1 MLRKRIVLTK
11 RMQAYGVLSFF
22 VCTMSMFVLFVGA
35 QLAGYRQSHRKIL
48 LVVGFLFLV
57 LSGVSLFFSIFA
69 ETFSALLPIVLFF
82 VISLVCFVVG
92 LLGSDS
98 AVARIWGTR

>member
-1 MLRKRIVLTK
+1 MKDVLRKVFWPILV
-11 RMQAYGVLSFF
+11 FF
-22 VCTMSMFVLFVGA
+22 EKDGNA
-35 QLAGYRQSHRKIL
+35 EGYRPSHRKIL

-57 LSGVSLFFSIFA
+57 LSGVSLFFSVFA

-98 AVARIWGTR
+98 AVARIWGNR

>member
-1 MLRKRIVLTK
+1 
-11 RMQAYGVLSFF
+11 
-22 VCTMSMFVLFVGA
+22 
-35 QLAGYRQSHRKIL
+35 
-48 LVVGFLFLV
+48 
-57 LSGVSLFFSIFA
+57 VSLFFSIFA

-98 AVARIWGTR
+98 AVARIWGAR

>member
-1 MLRKRIVLTK
+1 MKDVLRKVFWPIL
-11 RMQAYGVLSFF
+11 LFF
-22 VCTMSMFVLFVGA
+22 EKGGNA
-35 QLAGYRQSHRKIL
+35 EGYRPSHRKIL
-48 LVVGFLFLV
+48 LAVGFLFLI
-57 LSGVSLFFSIFA
+57 LSGVSLFFSVVA

>member
-1 MLRKRIVLTK
+1 MKDVFRKVFWPIL
-11 RMQAYGVLSFF
+11 AFF
-22 VCTMSMFVLFVGA
+22 EKGGNA
-35 QLAGYRQSHRKIL
+35 EGYRPSHRKIL
-48 LVVGFLFLV
+48 LAVGFLFFV

-69 ETFSALLPIVLFF
+69 ETLSALFPIVLFF

-98 AVARIWGTR
+98 AVARIWGVR

>member
-1 MLRKRIVLTK
+1 VKDVLRKVFWPIL
-11 RMQAYGVLSFF
+11 AFF
-22 VCTMSMFVLFVGA
+22 EKGGSA
-35 QLAGYRQSHRKIL
+35 EHYRPSHRKIL

-57 LSGVSLFFSIFA
+57 LSGISLFFSIVA

-98 AVARIWGTR
+98 AVARIWGSR

>member
-1 MLRKRIVLTK
+1 MKDMFRKVFWPIL
-11 RMQAYGVLSFF
+11 YFF
-22 VCTMSMFVLFVGA
+22 EKGESDE
-35 QLAGYRQSHRKIL
+35 GYRPSHRKIL

-57 LSGVSLFFSIFA
+57 LSGVSLFFSVFA

-92 LLGSDS
+92 LLGSNS
-98 AVARIWGTR
+98 AVARIWGSR

>member
-1 MLRKRIVLTK
+1 MKDVLRKVFWPIL
-11 RMQAYGVLSFF
+11 LFF
-22 VCTMSMFVLFVGA
+22 EKGGNA
-35 QLAGYRQSHRKIL
+35 EGYRPSHRKIL
-48 LVVGFLFLV
+48 LAVGFLFLV
-57 LSGVSLFFSIFA
+57 LSGVSLFFSVVA

>member
-1 MLRKRIVLTK
+1 MKDVLRRLFWPILV
-11 RMQAYGVLSFF
+11 FF
-22 VCTMSMFVLFVGA
+22 EKGGSA
-35 QLAGYRQSHRKIL
+35 EGYRPSHRKIL

-57 LSGVSLFFSIFA
+57 LSGVSLFFSVFA
-69 ETFSALLPIVLFF
+69 QTFSAILPIVLFF

-98 AVARIWGTR
+98 AVARIWGSR

>member
-1 MLRKRIVLTK
+1 MKDIFRKLFWPILC
-11 RMQAYGVLSFF
+11 FF
-22 VCTMSMFVLFVGA
+22 EKGGSA
-35 QLAGYRQSHRKIL
+35 EGYRQSHRKIL

-98 AVARIWGTR
+98 TVARIWGAR

>member
-1 MLRKRIVLTK
+1 MRKVFWPIL
-11 RMQAYGVLSFF
+11 FF
-22 VCTMSMFVLFVGA
+22 FEKGSHA
-35 QLAGYRQSHRKIL
+35 EGYRPSHRKIL
-48 LVVGFLFLV
+48 LVVGLLFLV

-69 ETFSALLPIVLFF
+69 QTLSALLPIVLFF

>member
-1 MLRKRIVLTK
+1 MKDALRRVFRPILV
-11 RMQAYGVLSFF
+11 FF
-22 VCTMSMFVLFVGA
+22 EKGGNA
-35 QLAGYRQSHRKIL
+35 EGYRSSHRKIL

-57 LSGVSLFFSIFA
+57 LSGISLFFSIVA

-82 VISLVCFVVG
+82 VISLVCIVVG

-98 AVARIWGTR
+98 AVARIWGSR

>member
-1 MLRKRIVLTK
+1 
-11 RMQAYGVLSFF
+11 
-22 VCTMSMFVLFVGA
+22 
-35 QLAGYRQSHRKIL
+35 
-48 LVVGFLFLV
+48 
-57 LSGVSLFFSIFA
+57 
-69 ETFSALLPIVLFF
+69 LLPIVLFF

>member
-1 MLRKRIVLTK
+1 MKDVLRRLFWPILV
-11 RMQAYGVLSFF
+11 FF
-22 VCTMSMFVLFVGA
+22 EKGGNA
-35 QLAGYRQSHRKIL
+35 EGYRPSHRKIL

-57 LSGVSLFFSIFA
+57 LSGVSLFFSVFA
-69 ETFSALLPIVLFF
+69 QTFSAILPIVLFF

-98 AVARIWGTR
+98 AVARIWGSR

>member
-1 MLRKRIVLTK
+1 MKDVLRKVFWPVL
-11 RMQAYGVLSFF
+11 VFF
-22 VCTMSMFVLFVGA
+22 EKGGNA
-35 QLAGYRQSHRKIL
+35 EGYRPSHRKIL

-57 LSGVSLFFSIFA
+57 LSGVSLFFSVFA
-69 ETFSALLPIVLFF
+69 QTFSAILPIVLFF

-98 AVARIWGTR
+98 AVARIWGSR

>member
-1 MLRKRIVLTK
+1 MKDVLRKAFWPIL
-11 RMQAYGVLSFF
+11 FF
-22 VCTMSMFVLFVGA
+22 FEKGGTA
-35 QLAGYRQSHRKIL
+35 EGYRPSHRKIL

-57 LSGVSLFFSIFA
+57 LSGVSLFFSLVA
-69 ETFSALLPIVLFF
+69 GTFSALLPIVLFF

>member
-1 MLRKRIVLTK
+1 MKDVLRKVFWPIL
-11 RMQAYGVLSFF
+11 LFF
-22 VCTMSMFVLFVGA
+22 EKGGNA
-35 QLAGYRQSHRKIL
+35 GGYRPSHRKIL
-48 LVVGFLFLV
+48 LAVGFLFLV
-57 LSGVSLFFSIFA
+57 LSGVSLFFSVVA